1 MKKISVILV
10 FMVLFTSC
18 GETLPVQTSSHEAEG
33 LIAVTFNDTTTLHFR
48 ITTDGEAQLT
58 WDATDG
64 KNYNT
69 PTRYRHKG
77 KLVLPAEI
85 THAGKNYKVTSID
98 NNALFQQRSLESIYI
113 PDGIRHIGVKALS
126 GCDKLKSLRLPA
138 TLETLGEE
146 AISRCKQL
154 KSLTIPESIREIGK
168 YALHDCKMLRKAT
181 IPLSITELPEG
192 LFEGCYSLND
202 IELHGKTS
210 FLE

>member
-1 MKKISVILV
+1 MKKISVILSIV
-10 FMVLFTSC
+10 FMVLLASC

-48 ITTDGEAQLT
+48 ITTNGEAQLT

-69 PTRYRHKG
+69 PTRYQHKG

-98 NNALFQQRSLESIYI
+98 NNALFQQRSLESLYI

-192 LFEGCYSLND
+192 
-202 IELHGKTS
+202 
-210 FLE
+210 

>member
-1 MKKISVILV
+1 MKKISVILSIA
-10 FMVLFTSC
+10 FMVLFASC
-18 GETLPVQTSSHEAEG
+18 GETLPVQTSSHETEG

-69 PTRYRHKG
+69 PTRYQHKG

-98 NNALFQQRSLESIYI
+98 NNALFQQRSLESLYI
-113 PDGIRHIGVKALS
+113 PDGIRNIGVKALS

-154 KSLTIPESIREIGK
+154 ESLT
-168 YALHDCKMLRKAT
+168 
-181 IPLSITELPEG
+181 LPE
-192 LFEGCYSLND
+192 
-202 IELHGKTS
+202 IIR
-210 FLE
+210 